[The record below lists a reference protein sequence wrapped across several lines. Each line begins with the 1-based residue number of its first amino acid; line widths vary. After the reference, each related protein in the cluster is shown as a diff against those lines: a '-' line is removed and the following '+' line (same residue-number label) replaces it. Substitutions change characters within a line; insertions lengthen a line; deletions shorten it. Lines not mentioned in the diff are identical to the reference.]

1 MRTAGVASV
10 GIILDMS
17 GSVPLD
23 ELKQV
28 MVAIADL
35 PSPSISGIALTDVAV
50 QHAGSREEILQLILS
65 SKIFGGGTDFSKI
78 ADDAWKKIGCP
89 PYLALISD
97 GETVAWPARFR
108 SSSCRTSSPSR
119 NGQQEPPTVQ
129 SWPNGWF
136 WLQTVSASPVMSLIR
151 SFTPWKRMT
160 FLSKCSSQ

>member
-65 SKIFGGGTDFSKI
+65 SKFFGGGTDFSKI

-97 GETVAWPARFR
+97 GETVAWPARFPVPTTLFMIDR
-108 SSSCRTSSPSR
+108 SGLYGNSLQSR
-119 NGQQEPPTVQ
+119 GYNVPACSATTNVQEILTLDLPR
-129 SWPNGWF
+129 
-136 WLQTVSASPVMSLIR
+136 LQD
-151 SFTPWKRMT
+151 
-160 FLSKCSSQ
+160 LSRGLD